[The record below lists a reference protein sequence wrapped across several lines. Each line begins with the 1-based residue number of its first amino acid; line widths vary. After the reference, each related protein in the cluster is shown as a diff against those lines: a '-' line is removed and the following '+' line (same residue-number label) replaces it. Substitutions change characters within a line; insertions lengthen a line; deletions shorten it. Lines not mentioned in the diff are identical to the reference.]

1 MLLMT
6 VAVARTTNPSP
17 WTPSLYAGLFTA
29 VVALIYVL
37 LLGIPIVPAIVGL
50 LIGAAP
56 ILAYQYSR
64 GLLGSDWKPV
74 IGGILGFILFLVSA
88 IVLPIVGF
96 TDPRALAVVTLF
108 VALLSMIIWPIVVG
122 AMMPEQSI
130 GRLLLASLL
139 GLILGLAIAFVVG
152 LLMGQNPYAWTGLAG
167 VLLFA
172 FWGGTVG
179 AAMTAWAK

>member
-6 VAVARTTNPSP
+6 VAVARTTSRSP

-37 LLGIPIVPAIVGL
+37 VLGLPIVPAIIGL

-74 IGGILGFILFLVSA
+74 IGGILGFILFVA
-88 IVLPIVGF
+88 GIFLPA
-96 TDPRALAVVTLF
+96 ALGWITLI
-108 VALLSMIIWPIVVG
+108 LGILSMFIWPIVVG

-139 GLILGLAIAFVVG
+139 GLVLGLAIVFVVG
-152 LLMGQNPYAWTGLAG
+152 LLMGQDPEAWPRLAG
-167 VLLFA
+167 VLFFA